1 MTYGLQRLTLAAG
14 EYKPKNRKEGLI
26 ENSLPPKTRPKV

>member
-14 EYKPKNRKEGLI
+14 EYKPKNLKGLI